1 MTNLGIAG
9 GISLRNIN
17 QWISVIDTNLTNSKR
32 IGYKETSVS
41 MTSGEVGRY
50 GTTQSIGK
58 IQDITFPSASLE
70 IGKTRILD
78 SVQGNL
84 TQTGQVTDFALNGT
98 GYFVVEDKLGNR
110 YATRDGQFNFD
121 TEGYLVTQEGLRVL
135 TTGFDYVRVP
145 SSENFA
151 VNTEG
156 QSQSIVT
163 GNTIIDGRFNPTA
176 GVSSLSQSV
185 YGTRKLLVVDIIDD
199 YKLIYSKYGYT
210 KFDLGKRVPIVVRND
225 FSEYADGIGTY
236 LVSDNLNGVPNTT
249 MASFFKQDIQ
259 NGTLKMATRDIN
271 GIVRYV
277 QAGYG
282 GQKYMEFQT
291 QMDFHIRTD
300 DSANKLTGNFSSF
313 GITFG
318 KSTYDTMDNDV
329 NTFFAG
335 IVNNKFVLTKGG
347 VDIGTSP
354 VNLGGTLDTDDP
366 DLAFFN
372 SPSRKFTIKLAVAD
386 GQMVAQLLQNGAN
399 VGTITVSGYG
409 AYQGGY
415 MSVGTSRQD
424 ANLNSGSLAQL
435 KNDSIDIT
443 DITIIERNQD
453 SNFSQN
459 VVQKNVKDIWKDGSN
474 AQIKETQV
482 MQQYLEESTS
492 TIADTLPLLSN
503 TQKLFS
509 AVSKIISVYNSITD
523 DMNNTVR

>member
-9 GISLRNIN
+9 GVSLRNIN

-41 MTSGEVGRY
+41 MTTGEVGRY

-58 IQDITFPSASLE
+58 IQDITIPSASLE

-121 TEGYLVTQEGLRVL
+121 TDGYLVTAEGLRVL
-135 TTGFDYVRVP
+135 STGFDYIRVP
-145 SSENFA
+145 ASENFA

-156 QSQSIVT
+156 ESQYIATS
-163 GNTIIDGRFNPTA
+163 NTIFDSRFNPTA
-176 GVSSLSQSV
+176 GVSSFSQSV
-185 YGTRKLLVVDIIDD
+185 YGTKKLLVVDIVDD

-225 FSEYADGIGTY
+225 FSQYTDGIDTS
-236 LVSDNLNGVPNTT
+236 LISDSLTAVPSIPLPAVP
-249 MASFFKQDIQ
+249 MRSFFKHDVQ
-259 NGTLKMATRDIN
+259 NGTMKMTVNHTD
-271 GIVRYV
+271 GTVRYV
-277 QAGYG
+277 QAIYG
-282 GQKYMEFQT
+282 GQKYMDFQT
-291 QMDFHIRTD
+291 EMDFHIR
-300 DSANKLTGNFSSF
+300 SGESGGNLTGSF
-313 GITFG
+313 GSFGLTFG
-318 KSTYDTMDNDV
+318 KATYDTQDNAT

-335 IVNNKFVLTKGG
+335 IINNQFVLRRGG
-347 VDIGTSP
+347 VNLVGS
-354 VNLGGTLDTDDP
+354 VNVTGPNLDDP
-366 DLAFFN
+366 FGALVAAK
-372 SPSRKFTIKLAVAD
+372 KFTIKLSVAD
-386 GQMVAQLLQNGAN
+386 GKISAQLLQNGAN
-399 VGTITVSGYG
+399 LATLTLANKSS
-409 AYQGGY
+409 YQGGY
-415 MSVGTSRQD
+415 ISVGNSIQD
-424 ANLNSGSLAQL
+424 PNVGSGAN
-435 KNDSIDIT
+435 NDEDEAFDIT
-443 DITIIERNQD
+443 NITIVERNQD

-459 VVQKNVKDIWKDGSN
+459 IVQKNVKDIWKDGSN

-482 MQQYLEESTS
+482 LQQNLEESTS